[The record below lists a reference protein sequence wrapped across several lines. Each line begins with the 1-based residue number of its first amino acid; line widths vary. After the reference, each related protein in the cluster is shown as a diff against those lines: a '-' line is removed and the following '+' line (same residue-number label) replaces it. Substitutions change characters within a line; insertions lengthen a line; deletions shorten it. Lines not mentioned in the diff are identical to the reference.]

1 MREAIE
7 VAGSDTAAPLNQAK
21 RLGLIRKWV
30 DLRGLALL
38 DAGCGAG
45 SYVEAANRQGA
56 NARGIEYQRD
66 KVAEWEQRHP
76 GSDRVQFGDL
86 AGLQFADASFDAV
99 LNNEVLE
106 HVPDDDLALSE
117 MVRVLKPGGRL
128 FLFTP
133 NRYYPIETHG
143 LILRKTGEHVSGLRG
158 PFVPWLPLALTERKF
173 KFWARNYWPRDL
185 RRKVERAGLVVER
198 HDYVWQTFENIS
210 GGKKRL
216 VHRVAPVAR
225 AVAAIAEHV
234 PLMRR
239 FGCSQFIVARKPA
252 GNA

>member
-7 VAGSDTAAPLNQAK
+7 VAGSDTAAPINLSK
-21 RLGLIRKWV
+21 RLGLIGRSV

-45 SYVEAANRQGA
+45 SFVEAARRQGA
-56 NARGIEYQRD
+56 DARGIEYQKD
-66 KVAEWEQRHP
+66 KVAEWQKRNP

-86 AGLQFADASFDAV
+86 AGLQFGDATFDAV

-106 HVPDDDLALSE
+106 HVPDDDLALRE
-117 MVRVLKPGGRL
+117 MARVLKPGGQL

-143 LILRKTGEHVSGLRG
+143 LILRDTGEHVSGLRG

-185 RRKVERAGLVVER
+185 RRKVERAGFVVER
-198 HDYVWQTFENIS
+198 HDFVWQTFENIS
-210 GGKKRL
+210 GGRKRL
-216 VHRVAPVAR
+216 IHRIAPFAR
-225 AVAAIAEHV
+225 AAADLAEHV
-234 PLMRR
+234 PLVRR
-239 FGCSQFIVARKPA
+239 FGCSQFIVARKPV